1 MHNRI
6 RVSGV
11 AISAALALAIAVP
24 MLSADSIG
32 KKTAVTFG
40 ESVEIPGM
48 VLHPGTY
55 VFELE
60 RSQWDRD
67 IVQVFDK
74 DKAHLLTTF
83 IAIPDYRLEPTNKTV
98 IELQERAA
106 NAPQAIHSWFY
117 AGESDG
123 LQFIY
128 PRSNQAAGV
137 VAKPAV
143 H

>member
-6 RVSGV
+6 RVSGMAV
-11 AISAALALAIAVP
+11 SAALLLAMSVSELRANS
-24 MLSADSIG
+24 MD

-48 VLHPGTY
+48 VLQPGSY

-60 RSQWDRD
+60 HSQFERD

-74 DKAHLLTTF
+74 DKTHLIATF

-98 IELQERAA
+98 IELGEREA

-117 AGESDG
+117 AGESEG
-123 LQFIY
+123 LQFVY
-128 PRSNQAAGV
+128 PRSNSASVDAGPAA
-137 VAKPAV
+137 